1 MSPRARI
8 RSMIATA
15 LAFLSR
21 HAQLVRF
28 FISGSVATA
37 TNLVVAFVATDI
49 LGLYYLL
56 SSGIAFALSF
66 LVSFSLQ
73 KFWTFESRDL
83 ARIPRQATI
92 ALGVAGGNLVLNT
105 FLVFCFVECA
115 GLHYLVGQFL
125 ASAIIACETFFLF
138 KFVVFTPARVPQ
150 KETPSSL

>member
-1 MSPRARI
+1 
-8 RSMIATA
+8 MIATV

-28 FISGSVATA
+28 FISGSIATT
-37 TNLVVAFVATDI
+37 TNLVVAYVATDI

-56 SSGIAFALSF
+56 SSAAAFVLSF

-73 KFWTFESRDL
+73 KFWTFESREL

-150 KETPSSL
+150 KETPPSL

>member
-1 MSPRARI
+1 
-8 RSMIATA
+8 MIATA
-15 LAFLSR
+15 SEFFSR

-28 FISGSVATA
+28 LISGSTATA
-37 TNLVVAFVATDI
+37 TNLVVAYVATDI
-49 LGLYYLL
+49 MGLFYLL
-56 SSGIAFALSF
+56 SSVIAFALSF

-73 KFWTFESRDL
+73 KFWTFESREL

-105 FLVFCFVECA
+105 FLVFCFVECV